1 MFINVY
7 LYNYNIVYVYG
18 FDLMPTVT
26 ISIPKDL
33 KDEMKKY
40 PEINWPELIK
50 QRLKVRAKAL
60 YEFEQKQKKMRM

>member
-1 MFINVY
+1 
-7 LYNYNIVYVYG
+7 
-18 FDLMPTVT
+18 MPTVT

-50 QRLKVRAKAL
+50 QRLKLRAKAL
-60 YEFEQKQKKMRM
+60 YEFNQKQKK